1 MRPET
6 EALRDRLSRLSEASL
21 RITETLD
28 LDTILQGVIDGARSL
43 TGARYGALLILDDA
57 GRMQDLV
64 TSGMTPEE
72 RRRLGALP
80 KGLGLLGYLSEIEGP
95 LRLAEI
101 ASHPSSVGFPE
112 GHPPMKTFLGAPVRH
127 RGERLGNIYLTE
139 KEGGQEF
146 TPEDEEILVMFAS
159 QAALTVSN
167 ARRYRDEQQVR
178 ADLEA
183 LVNTSPVGILIFD
196 AKTGGSGVAEPGDQ
210 ADRPRAARAGTY
222 SAGTPQRDDLPA
234 SGRARDSAR

>member
-1 MRPET
+1 MDNHGNNFSNATPPYGSNAGPQQVQSPGVQGHVSESALTLQIEIADPRAET
-6 EALRDRLSRLSEASL
+6 EALRIRLARLSEASL
-21 RITETLD
+21 RITESLD

-80 KGLGLLGYLSEIEGP
+80 KCLGLLGYLNEIEGP
-95 LRLAEI
+95 LSVADI
-101 ASHPSSVGFPE
+101 AGHASSVGFPE

-146 TPEDEEILVMFAS
+146 TPEDEQILDCIWR
-159 QAALTVSN
+159 QLT
-167 ARRYRDEQQVR
+167 
-178 ADLEA
+178 L
-183 LVNTSPVGILIFD
+183 
-196 AKTGGSGVAEPGDQ
+196 
-210 ADRPRAARAGTY
+210 
-222 SAGTPQRDDLPA
+222 
-234 SGRARDSAR
+234 